1 MMADTR
7 RQRKTRQKLTTK
19 EPVSRKEAAA
29 SLMVRIQSVTCAAE
43 NCILS
48 RKPPE
53 KDENPEQLVFNE
65 IACVRFGA
73 RLRLTTLP
81 YELRYE
87 DTVIC
92 CILLFSKHRDILRC
106 YIINSDIEIIV

>member
-53 KDENPEQLVFNE
+53 KDENTEQLVFNE

-81 YELRYE
+81 YDSNMKIQY
-87 DTVIC
+87 
-92 CILLFSKHRDILRC
+92 SSAAYC
-106 YIINSDIEIIV
+106 YSANTEIF